1 VIHKPQFVDQLSLLR
16 KMAPTILR
24 QDESEGS
31 MRAKRKRVGW
41 NVDFLDGILGFTRA

>member
-16 KMAPTILR
+16 KMALTILR
-24 QDESEGS
+24 QDESKGS